1 MEHTTAAAPPRAHE
15 DERLRRMDALAR
27 DVLRLAR
34 NTLLVHLRFLDAAL
48 SRFTPERADGG
59 RIATD
64 GQVLRYDPQYV
75 LLSYRDERERP
86 TRDFLHL
93 VLHCA
98 FRHAFVDPRLDR
110 VCWDLACDI
119 AAECAIDSL
128 GLPCVAAQ
136 RQAQQQPI
144 VQRLL
149 REGVPLTAE
158 KIYRYFKNE
167 RCLEADMLRALRE
180 PFLAD
185 EHDLWYLDLPA
196 QQRDGE
202 RAEEPGEAGEAD
214 DADEPGGADAPQQD
228 GGEENADADGDQPG
242 GREETELDEP
252 EGEGDAPQQ
261 DGGEGDADGDTPDED
276 DGAPD
281 GDETAPDE
289 GDGAQDEGESAPD
302 GDGDQPGGAP
312 DEGLNAP
319 DEGERAPEGE
329 EEPPDAQG
337 GVPFA
342 TELPAQGEEA
352 ALRQASAGEAG
363 GRTGGAGSRAP
374 LTREQLEEL
383 WSEIARHMKVDL
395 ETGRLER
402 GSGAGAMMQNLL
414 AVTREPHDYADFLRR
429 FAVLGEH
436 IQINDDE
443 FDYIYYTYGL
453 HLYGKTP
460 LIEPLEYKEVRR
472 IREFVIA
479 IDTSGSV
486 KGEQVQR
493 FIQKTYNILLEQES
507 FFTKINLHIVQ
518 CDAAIQEAQKITSR
532 EEFDAYLAS
541 MTLKGFG
548 GTDFRPVFAYVD
560 RMIEQREFTN
570 LRGLIYFTDGEGI
583 FPARQPAY
591 ETAFVFVRDDYETP
605 KVPVWAI
612 RLVLDRDGL

>member
-214 DADEPGGADAPQQD
+214 DADEPGG
-228 GGEENADADGDQPG
+228 
-242 GREETELDEP
+242 
-252 EGEGDAPQQ
+252 
-261 DGGEGDADGDTPDED
+261 EGDADGDAPDED
-276 DGAPD
+276 
-281 GDETAPDE
+281 ES
-289 GDGAQDEGESAPD
+289 AQDEDESAQDEDESAPD
-302 GDGDQPGGAP
+302 GDGDRPGGAP

-352 ALRQASAGEAG
+352 GLRQASAGEAG

-453 HLYGKTP
+453 RLYGKTP

>member
-1 MEHTTAAAPPRAHE
+1 M
-15 DERLRRMDALAR
+15 
-27 DVLRLAR
+27 
-34 NTLLVHLRFLDAAL
+34 
-48 SRFTPERADGG
+48 
-59 RIATD
+59 
-64 GQVLRYDPQYV
+64 
-75 LLSYRDERERP
+75 
-86 TRDFLHL
+86 
-93 VLHCA
+93 
-98 FRHAFVDPRLDR
+98 
-110 VCWDLACDI
+110 
-119 AAECAIDSL
+119 
-128 GLPCVAAQ
+128 
-136 RQAQQQPI
+136 
-144 VQRLL
+144 
-149 REGVPLTAE
+149 
-158 KIYRYFKNE
+158 
-167 RCLEADMLRALRE
+167 
-180 PFLAD
+180 
-185 EHDLWYLDLPA
+185 
-196 QQRDGE
+196 
-202 RAEEPGEAGEAD
+202 
-214 DADEPGGADAPQQD
+214 
-228 GGEENADADGDQPG
+228 
-242 GREETELDEP
+242 
-252 EGEGDAPQQ
+252 
-261 DGGEGDADGDTPDED
+261 
-276 DGAPD
+276 
-281 GDETAPDE
+281 
-289 GDGAQDEGESAPD
+289 
-302 GDGDQPGGAP
+302 
-312 DEGLNAP
+312 NAP

-342 TELPAQGEEA
+342 TELPEQGEEA

-453 HLYGKTP
+453 RLYGKTP

>member
-202 RAEEPGEAGEAD
+202 RAEEPARPARRTMRTSPAARTRRSRTAARRARARTAISPAAGRRRSWTSRRAR
-214 DADEPGGADAPQQD
+214 G
-228 GGEENADADGDQPG
+228 
-242 GREETELDEP
+242 
-252 EGEGDAPQQ
+252 
-261 DGGEGDADGDTPDED
+261 TPRSR
-276 DGAPD
+276 
-281 GDETAPDE
+281 TA
-289 GDGAQDEGESAPD
+289 A
-302 GDGDQPGGAP
+302 
-312 DEGLNAP
+312 
-319 DEGERAPEGE
+319 RR
-329 EEPPDAQG
+329 
-337 GVPFA
+337 
-342 TELPAQGEEA
+342 T
-352 ALRQASAGEAG
+352 
-363 GRTGGAGSRAP
+363 RTGTPRMRTKAHRMRAKARRTGTAISP
-374 LTREQLEEL
+374 AARRTR
-383 WSEIARHMKVDL
+383 A
-395 ETGRLER
+395 
-402 GSGAGAMMQNLL
+402 
-414 AVTREPHDYADFLRR
+414 
-429 FAVLGEH
+429 
-436 IQINDDE
+436 
-443 FDYIYYTYGL
+443 
-453 HLYGKTP
+453 
-460 LIEPLEYKEVRR
+460 
-472 IREFVIA
+472 
-479 IDTSGSV
+479 
-486 KGEQVQR
+486 
-493 FIQKTYNILLEQES
+493 
-507 FFTKINLHIVQ
+507 
-518 CDAAIQEAQKITSR
+518 
-532 EEFDAYLAS
+532 
-541 MTLKGFG
+541 
-548 GTDFRPVFAYVD
+548 
-560 RMIEQREFTN
+560 
-570 LRGLIYFTDGEGI
+570 
-583 FPARQPAY
+583 
-591 ETAFVFVRDDYETP
+591 
-605 KVPVWAI
+605 
-612 RLVLDRDGL
+612 

>member
-214 DADEPGGADAPQQD
+214 DADEPGGEGAP
-228 GGEENADADGDQPG
+228 E
-242 GREETELDEP
+242 
-252 EGEGDAPQQ
+252 Q
-261 DGGEGDADGDTPDED
+261 DGGEGDADGDAPDED
-276 DGAPD
+276 ESAQDGDESAPD
-281 GDETAPDE
+281 GDESAPDE
-289 GDGAQDEGESAPD
+289 DESAPD
-302 GDGDQPGGAP
+302 GDGDRPGGAP

-342 TELPAQGEEA
+342 TELPEQGEEA

-453 HLYGKTP
+453 RLYGKTP